1 MDVGVWL
8 EPRLDIQ
15 RSRHEIIICLSEL
28 CITAFAGVLDILII
42 QFIPSDLNLVNSKI
56 VR

>member
-1 MDVGVWL
+1 MDLAVWL

-15 RSRHEIIICLSEL
+15 RSRHEIIICLSEQ